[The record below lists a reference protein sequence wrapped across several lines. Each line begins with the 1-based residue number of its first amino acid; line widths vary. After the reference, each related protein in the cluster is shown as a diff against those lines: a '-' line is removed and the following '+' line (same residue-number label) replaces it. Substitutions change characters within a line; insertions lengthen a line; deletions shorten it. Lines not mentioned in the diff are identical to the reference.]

1 MKKFVQLGV
10 YTPEQDEIWKIE
22 TVCKRNLQ
30 ANGSTYVLS
39 SHTYSVAVH
48 IGSNGLTFD
57 LNVPVSLYKIVLKRD
72 FFNKLF
78 FYKKFAKILRK
89 Y

>member
-1 MKKFVQLGV
+1 MTKFAQLSV
-10 YTPEQDEIWKIE
+10 YTPEQEKSKKIK

-57 LNVPVSLYKIVLKRD
+57 LNVPLSLYKIVLKRD